1 MRILVV
7 EDNELV
13 ADAIVRGLGMAGF
26 AVDRATSAES
36 AMAALAAEHFDLVLL
51 DIGLPETDGLTFLRR
66 LRSDGT
72 TLPVM
77 VLTARD
83 TLATKVEALDIGAD
97 DFLMK
102 PFEQAE
108 LAARCRALIRRSN
121 LSSSGQLTLGRLRI
135 DTNGRQLLINGT
147 PVDLTGREWA
157 VLECL
162 ALSAGR
168 LVSKER
174 LQQAIVNWDEAVTPN
189 AVEVY
194 VSRLRTKLADAATIR
209 ALRGLG
215 YRLELHEPTPER
227 SSPEPTKSQSKAESR
242 PEETSA
248 SSLESKPQPARA
260 RSAAAGPSRVQ
271 QPSIQGQPDSAPERR

>member
-26 AVDRATSAES
+26 AVDRAANAES
-36 AMAALAAEHFDLVLL
+36 AAAALGAEHFDLALL
-51 DIGLPETDGLTFLRR
+51 DIGLPGTDGLSLLRR
-66 LRSDGT
+66 LRSDGRT
-72 TLPVM
+72 IPVM

-83 TLATKVEALDIGAD
+83 TLATKVEALDLGAD

-121 LSSSGQLTLGRLRI
+121 LSMSGQLSLGRLRI
-135 DTNGRQLLINGT
+135 DLNGRQLQIDAAA
-147 PVDLTGREWA
+147 VELTGREWA

-174 LQQAIVNWDEAVTPN
+174 LQQAIASWEQALTPN

-209 ALRGLG
+209 AVRGLG
-215 YRLELHEPTPER
+215 YRLELDDPKSGRLQKLER
-227 SSPEPTKSQSKAESR
+227 SR
-242 PEETSA
+242 PEPLPLAKNPRE
-248 SSLESKPQPARA
+248 RD
-260 RSAAAGPSRVQ
+260 SAADPQ
-271 QPSIQGQPDSAPERR
+271 